1 MNRMLGI
8 ISLLIGLVLLAGVLA
23 AIIVSFVI
31 VGKNISGSPSAKEF
45 KDAIWIILACN
56 AAAVLV
62 LFALSYYF
70 TATSQ
75 PSERMYLLIMTSLN
89 LYIALN
95 ALGIGAMS
103 QSQITA
109 SVK

>member
-1 MNRMLGI
+1 MNRMVGI
-8 ISLLIGLVLLAGVLA
+8 VSLLIGLILLAGVLA
-23 AIIVSFVI
+23 AIIVSFV
-31 VGKNISGSPSAKEF
+31 VVAKNISDSPNAKEF
-45 KDAIWIILACN
+45 KDAMLKILACN

-62 LFALSYYF
+62 LFVLSYYF

-75 PSERMYLLIMTSLN
+75 PRERMYLLIMTSWN

-109 SVK
+109 TM